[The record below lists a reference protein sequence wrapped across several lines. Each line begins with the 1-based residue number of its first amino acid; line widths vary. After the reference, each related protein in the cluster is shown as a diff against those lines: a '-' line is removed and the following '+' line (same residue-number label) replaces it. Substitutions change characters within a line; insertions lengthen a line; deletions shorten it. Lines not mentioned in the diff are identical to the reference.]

1 MIKSDAVL
9 YASPIYFWSF
19 SAQMKTLI
27 DRSYSLVANYGDPG
41 HTSLMKGKRLGLLVT
56 GADAYEDNAEAMF
69 TAFDRIV
76 DYFIAVKAGN
86 LYVGNCSEP
95 AELPGDV
102 KQKAQA
108 LAHHLA
114 E

>member
-1 MIKSDAVL
+1 L

-19 SAQMKTLI
+19 SAQMKALI
-27 DRSYSLVANYGDPG
+27 DRSYSLAANYGEPG

-76 DYFIAVKAGN
+76 DYFIAVKAAE
-86 LYVGNCSEP
+86 LYVGNCGEP
-95 AELPGDV
+95 AELSDDV
-102 KQKAQA
+102 KQKARA
-108 LAHHLA
+108 LAHNLA